1 MISSLL
7 TDDWLPVVTS
17 NIMEL
22 DSIVVEIV
30 ENCQT

>member
-30 ENCQT
+30 ENRQT

>member
-1 MISSLL
+1 MISFLL